1 MITFILDSSAV
12 LRFIHKQ
19 AGWDRVAE
27 VLEENLCGLCNVTLS
42 AIQWGEI
49 AGTMRKDAGPSGES
63 RALRALSELLITVVP
78 VAPEQA
84 VRAAEVKVDRR
95 ISYADAFAL
104 ELAMRTPEHILL
116 TADFGFK
123 AVDDLA
129 RIEYLPAK

>member
-1 MITFILDSSAV
+1 VITFILDSSAV

>member
-1 MITFILDSSAV
+1 V